1 MLNEKILDV
10 VRYTKN
16 FDILYIEDNIEVQD
30 QTYKMLKSFFNDI
43 TTVNNGKEA
52 IELFIN
58 NEFHL
63 IITDL
68 VMPQIDGISFIEFV
82 RKSNKKIPIL
92 VVSAHDD
99 KDFFLKTINSG
110 IDGYLLKPYNL
121 EQITSML
128 INIVEKYNTLNESS
142 FIYLENDLIWDKQ
155 NNRLLKNNEPV
166 KLTKNETKLFQ
177 LFINTN
183 SETKTYEEIE
193 DFIFDNCDEN
203 TKKIRNLLSRLKSKL
218 GHELFETLYSYGYCI
233 KYKKD

>member
-43 TTVNNGKEA
+43 TTANNGKKA

-68 VMPQIDGISFIEFV
+68 VMPQIDGIAFIEFV

-92 VVSAHDD
+92 VVSAHDN

-121 EQITSML
+121 EQITSSL
-128 INIVEKYNTLNESS
+128 INIVERYKTLEDKNLIS
-142 FIYLENDLIWDKQ
+142 LENNLIWDKQ

-218 GHELFETLYSYGYCI
+218 GHELLETLYSYGYCI
-233 KYKKD
+233 K